1 MTILN
6 DSRLVNADCNPFTS
20 SLMNIFPLHINLGW
34 SDTFSTRIIMS
45 KGKSLSVMK
54 YTDHILQE
62 GNVIAVHLV
71 GAMMAFV
78 LGVLYCFIQTGITKK
93 MHPMYNGFSIWVWRL
108 VISLVGMVALICS
121 KCFVDT

>member
-1 MTILN
+1 M
-6 DSRLVNADCNPFTS
+6 
-20 SLMNIFPLHINLGW
+20 
-34 SDTFSTRIIMS
+34 FSTCIVMS
-45 KGKSLSVMK
+45 NEKSLSVMR

-121 KCFVDT
+121 K